1 MAQLINITSEA
12 LQATIRRLLPSQ
24 QGFGEDLQ
32 ASNVIT
38 PIIDL
43 TPSAEGSE
51 VRADLQT
58 ALAHGSVTVIDTSD
72 ATDSLV
78 STPGFYRIF
87 ANVTQRTKVG
97 TGDVYARFFI
107 NDGSSNKDLW
117 KQLVPNISGGTDPEQ
132 VTSNDLD
139 FTVFLAAGDTLKAQ
153 TTGANS
159 HINGSLR
166 QVATVTGELVNP
178 SGFTPQ

>member
-1 MAQLINITSEA
+1 MAQITSITSEA

-32 ASNVIT
+32 ATNVIT

-58 ALAHGSVTVIDTSD
+58 ALAFGSQTAHSVNSTTSTLINTTGFFRVYGVASLNEGDTS
-72 ATDSLV
+72 ATAV
-78 STPGFYRIF
+78 SFSMS
-87 ANVTQRTKVG
+87 
-97 TGDVYARFFI
+97 
-107 NDGSSNKDLW
+107 DGSSTKKVWELTTVGAVANNAIENA
-117 KQLVPNISGGTDPEQ
+117 LV
-132 VTSNDLD
+132 D
-139 FTVFLAAGDTLKAQ
+139 FTIFLRAGDSLTCTATALGIFVGSSRQIADV
-153 TTGANS
+153 
-159 HINGSLR
+159 NG
-166 QVATVTGELVNP
+166 VLVNP